1 MKKFGTPIG
10 AAPGC
15 ASEKVGLSSVGA
27 PSIAR
32 PRTLSATFFLACR
45 LSSETSFLLL
55 RLPALNFLLPA
66 GRPEPAWPE
75 PPWLRF
81 GAPGLSLPSGVGVA
95 LGFGLVSGTVGTAG
109 GGGGGGGGAGR
120 VGPR

>member
-15 ASEKVGLSSVGA
+15 ASEKVGLSVVGA
-27 PSIAR
+27 PSVAR
-32 PRTLSATFFLACR
+32 PGTLPATFFLAWR

-55 RLPALNFLLPA
+55 RLPALNFLLAAGFPA
-66 GRPEPAWPE
+66 PAWPE

-81 GAPGLSLPSGVGVA
+81 GAPGFSLPSGVRVG
-95 LGFGLVSGTVGTAG
+95 LGLGLVPGSVGTAVT
-109 GGGGGGGGAGR
+109 
-120 VGPR
+120 VG